1 MKIRI
6 IQSMCQSGNKFNGL
20 SGIMDSM
27 DSMDSMC
34 LTTYYSREFCDFA
47 KTDFMLRFFFYTY
60 LNDSI
65 K

>member
-27 DSMDSMC
+27 DSMC

-47 KTDFMLRFFFYTY
+47 KTDFMLRFSLYIF
-60 LNDSI
+60 